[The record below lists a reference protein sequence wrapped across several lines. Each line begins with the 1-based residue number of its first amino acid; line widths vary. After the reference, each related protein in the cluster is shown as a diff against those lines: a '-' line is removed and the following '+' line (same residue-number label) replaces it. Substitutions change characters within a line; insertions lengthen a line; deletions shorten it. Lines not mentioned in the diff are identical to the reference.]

1 MASNISVYSQLVSTP
16 NECLSVIRKEIGLK
30 LNCAPFA
37 VKMIDAL
44 KELTPKTEQ
53 EQLSAA
59 NAILSS
65 IQTLYQGG
73 ILAEDYDKIDFVK
86 RGGAVTASARV
97 EAFLR
102 AAARKGYRISDTIVA
117 VPKEDADTTYF
128 EEALVNGDIVYILKD
143 SRINPDR
150 AITAERLVSG
160 YFAKFICRL
169 DIQDA
174 KKNERVTM
182 TMCEMSVEDMLMVA
196 SSSEKGIY
204 KSEWKEYVDQR
215 GYKRKHKVITKEID
229 PSSMWVKW
237 TGEMVNKSIIR
248 RALKRVR
255 EILPDLTETI
265 YAFDD
270 TVIEAET
277 VQEDK
282 KTYIEIPVATQNVSL
297 LNPTVEQMED
307 GADMYDLF
315 VANPKLAENKFAEIK
330 QMIADG
336 KPAQD
341 IVNEEYASLLALK
354 HSKKKW
360 AEIGGYFNEKG

>member
-37 VKMIDAL
+37 VKMIEAL

-53 EQLSAA
+53 EQLKAA

-65 IQTLYQGG
+65 VQTLYQGG

-117 VPKEDADTTYF
+117 VPKEDKDTTYF
-128 EEALVNGDIVYILKD
+128 EEAIVNGDIVYVLKD
-143 SRINPDR
+143 NRINPDR
-150 AITAERLVSG
+150 AVTAERLISG
-160 YFAKFICRL
+160 YFDKFICRL

-182 TMCEMSVEDMLMVA
+182 TMCEVSNDEMLA
-196 SSSEKGIY
+196 ISKSSEKGIF
-204 KSEWKEYVDQR
+204 KSEWREFVDQYGKTR
-215 GYKRKHKVITKEID
+215 KRKVETTEID
-229 PSSMWVKW
+229 PTSLWVKW

-277 VQEDK
+277 VQEEK

-297 LNPTVEQMED
+297 LNPTDEQMDE
-307 GADMYDLF
+307 GTEMLELF
-315 VANPKLAENKFAEIK
+315 KANPKLAEEKFAEIK
-330 QMIADG
+330 QMITDG
-336 KPAQD
+336 RPPQD
-341 IVNEEYASLLALK
+341 IINEEYASLLALQC
-354 HSKKKW
+354 SKAKW
-360 AEIGGYFNEKG
+360 AEIGGYFDEKG